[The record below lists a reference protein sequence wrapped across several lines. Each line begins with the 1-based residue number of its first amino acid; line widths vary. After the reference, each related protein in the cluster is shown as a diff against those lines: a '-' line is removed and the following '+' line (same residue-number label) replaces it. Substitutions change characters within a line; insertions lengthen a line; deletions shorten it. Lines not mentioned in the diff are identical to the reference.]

1 MARAKWSKSDLP
13 GAAKL
18 CAIFVAIGAAFGFLR
33 GDGIAV
39 GSVAGILLFGL
50 VIGVGTLAELIN
62 RRGR

>member
-13 GAAKL
+13 G
-18 CAIFVAIGAAFGFLR
+18 
-33 GDGIAV
+33 V